1 MPLFRRKPTP
11 PKRNVPPQTTAGV
24 DSANDDLDWL
34 GFDDVAEQY
43 ARVQAPQHAAVAADL
58 VQLLEMKQG
67 ARVLDVGSGTGAAA
81 RAAAHAGG
89 PDGLVIGVDPS
100 VPMLQQA
107 RREGQARYAAA
118 RAIDLPF
125 RDATFAGATACF
137 VLGALPNYRTALFE
151 ILRVIAPG
159 GRFGTA
165 TWAPGDDQDE
175 FSRTWREAAEQF
187 AEHEMMRE
195 ARDRALPWED
205 LFSDRD
211 RAKDALHEAGLRDIW
226 VEKRN
231 YRFATNRSDYLAS
244 REVTAQ
250 GRFLRHMLGDEFW
263 GTFRGRVEAL
273 FAERFPENFNDFREA
288 VLIVGHKP

>member
-1 MPLFRRKPTP
+1 MALFRRKPTP
-11 PKRNVPPQTTAGV
+11 PKPDVRPQSTAGV
-24 DSANDDLDWL
+24 DSANEDLEWV

-58 VQLLEMKQG
+58 VKLLEVKEG
-67 ARVLDVGSGTGAAA
+67 ARVLDIGTGTGAAA
-81 RAAAHAGG
+81 RAAAPAVGSG
-89 PDGLVIGVDPS
+89 GLVVGVDPS

-107 RREGQARYAAA
+107 RREGQARYAVA

-125 RDATFAGATACF
+125 RDATFADATACF

-151 ILRVIAPG
+151 ILRVLAPG

-165 TWAPGDDQDE
+165 TWAPGDDLDE

-195 ARDRALPWED
+195 ARARALPWED

-226 VEKRN
+226 VERRT
-231 YRFATNRSDYLAS
+231 YHFATNRSDYLAS

-250 GRFLRHMLGDEFW
+250 GRF
-263 GTFRGRVEAL
+263 
-273 FAERFPENFNDFREA
+273 
-288 VLIVGHKP
+288 